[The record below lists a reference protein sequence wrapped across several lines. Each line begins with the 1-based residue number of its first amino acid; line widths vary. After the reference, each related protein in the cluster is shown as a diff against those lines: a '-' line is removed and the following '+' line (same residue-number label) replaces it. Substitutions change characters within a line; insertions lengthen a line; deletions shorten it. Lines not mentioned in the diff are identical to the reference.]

1 MNTIEHLE
9 LYKNEGK
16 IYSPEIAAILENDIY
31 AMMDF
36 QDSELFLTLPE
47 TIKWCQANLDKS
59 SWGSRESVEEYQK
72 SKGICTQ

>member
-1 MNTIEHLE
+1 MTTIEHLE
-9 LYKNEGK
+9 LYKKDGI

-47 TIKWCQANLDKS
+47 TMKWCHANLDKEI
-59 SWGSRESVEEYQK
+59 WGSQEAVDAYQK
-72 SKGICTQ
+72 SKGIQQ